1 MTCPWKSVVLRGIVV
16 CLGMLCCGPTV
27 GWGQDPGEKLVEDA
41 RKTLRDAENA
51 RNRADLKKRQ
61 ELEVQVFDL
70 ELELQ
75 QDQLNLESK
84 RKKRDE
90 LNQVRQKLALPK
102 PQGELQPP
110 VFGGDLG
117 PGAPVGAAGMG
128 PVAAGAALENA
139 FVDRKVHVLL
149 YGNINDPKDA
159 QGRNIGEGVVANL
172 RFLQGL
178 FQHQLG
184 SRAVIVSRTQF
195 NSLTIQRDI
204 ANLAVAAPDAVV
216 VYISTHGAFLP
227 NGDQIL
233 SQSGTADGDIRRSVV
248 MDGLRKKTNAS
259 SQLRVLISDSC
270 AVYTG
275 SPPVW
280 PRIEAEPYPTQVLFR
295 LLLTTTGE
303 ISVNAAIPGKSAYYY
318 PSRTDDGGGFFTRAF
333 VYTSVYGQVPATLT
347 GKEADWLPFLREVS
361 ARARL
366 SPGQPPACSFD
377 RTGRP
382 SAL

>member
-1 MTCPWKSVVLRGIVV
+1 MTCPWKSDVLRGIIV
-16 CLGMLCCGPTV
+16 CLGMLCWGPTV
-27 GWGQDPGEKLVEDA
+27 GWGQDPGEKLVEEA
-41 RKTLRDAENA
+41 RKTLRDAENN
-51 RNRADLKKRQ
+51 RNRAELRKRQ
-61 ELEVQVFDL
+61 ELDLQVFDL

-75 QDQLNLESK
+75 QHQLNLEGI

-90 LNQVRQKLALPK
+90 LNQVRQKLAIPK
-102 PQGELQPP
+102 PQGEPQPP
-110 VFGGDLG
+110 GFGGEVG
-117 PGAPVGAAGMG
+117 PGVPAGAGEMG
-128 PVAAGAALENA
+128 PVAAGPALENA

-149 YGNINDPKDA
+149 YGNINDPKNA
-159 QGRNIGEGVVANL
+159 QGQNIGEGVVANL

-184 SRAVIVSRTQF
+184 SRASIVSRTQF
-195 NSLTIQRDI
+195 NSLSIQRDI
-204 ANLAVAAPDAVV
+204 ANLSVAAPDAVV

-248 MDGLRKKTNAS
+248 MDGLRKKTSAGN
-259 SQLRVLISDSC
+259 QLRVLISDSC

-361 ARARL
+361 SRARL
-366 SPGQPPACSFD
+366 SAGQPPACSFD
-377 RTGRP
+377 RLGRP
-382 SAL
+382 SSL